1 MIEQLAHTIF
11 NKRLTPQ
18 TFVLGLH
25 APAIARQAQPGQF
38 VMLKVRA
45 GTTPLLRRPFSIC
58 TVQGDLIL
66 LLYRLVGEGT
76 QIMTEIKE
84 GQKLPLLGPLGQGFT
99 PPQKDQPSILIAG
112 GVGIAPLIFLAATL
126 GPAHYRFLAGFSTA
140 AEITPL
146 DQLEFPG
153 PALTLATDDGS
164 AGYVGFVTGLLE
176 KTLAQT
182 SLPTALTIYAC
193 GPNAML
199 KKVAAIAGNDQISC
213 EVSLE
218 SYMACGLG
226 ACQGCVV
233 KTIANQKQPYF
244 HVCKDGP
251 VFPAQAID
259 WTTL

>member
-1 MIEQLAHTIF
+1 MIEQPADTVF

-18 TFVLGLH
+18 TFILGLH

-38 VMLKVRA
+38 VMLKVRT

-58 TVQGDLIL
+58 AVQGDLIL

-76 QIMTEIKE
+76 RIMTEIKE

-99 PPQKDQPSILIAG
+99 SPQKDQPAILVAG

-126 GPAHYRFLAGFSTA
+126 DPAQYRFLAGFSTA

-146 DQLEFPG
+146 DQLGFPG
-153 PALTLATDDGS
+153 PALTPATDDGS
-164 AGYVGFVTGLLE
+164 AGFPGFVTGLLE
-176 KTLAQT
+176 KNLGQT
-182 SLPTALTIYAC
+182 SSQADLMIYAC

-199 KKVAAIAGNDQISC
+199 KKVQAIAGTFQAAC

-226 ACQGCVV
+226 ACQGCAV
-233 KTIANQKQPYF
+233 KTIADQKQPYF

-251 VFPAQAID
+251 VFPAQTID
-259 WTTL
+259 WTAL

>member
-1 MIEQLAHTIF
+1 MIEQPADAIF

-58 TVQGDLIL
+58 AVQGDLIL

-76 QIMTEIKE
+76 RIMTEIKE
-84 GQKLPLLGPLGQGFT
+84 GQKLPVLGPLGQGFT
-99 PPQKDQPSILIAG
+99 PPQKDQPAILVAG

-126 GPAHYRFLAGFSTA
+126 GSAPYRFLAGFSTA
-140 AEITPL
+140 QEIIPLEKLGFQDLTPL
-146 DQLEFPG
+146 E
-153 PALTLATDDGS
+153 ATDDGS
-164 AGYVGFVTGLLE
+164 VGYNGFVTGLLE
-176 KTLAQT
+176 KTLAEIP
-182 SLPTALTIYAC
+182 SAAAPMIYAC

-199 KKVAAIAGNDQISC
+199 KKVQAIAGTFQASC

-226 ACQGCVV
+226 ACQGCAV
-233 KTIANQKQPYF
+233 KTAPDQKKPYL

-251 VFPAQAID
+251 VFPAQNID
-259 WTTL
+259 WTAL